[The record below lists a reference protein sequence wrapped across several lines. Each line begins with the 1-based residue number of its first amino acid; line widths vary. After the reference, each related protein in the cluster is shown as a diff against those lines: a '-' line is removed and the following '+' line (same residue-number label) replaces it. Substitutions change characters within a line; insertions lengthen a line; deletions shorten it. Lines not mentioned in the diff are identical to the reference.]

1 MKKQFFYFVTIVAF
15 ALTGCGGC
23 SDFSAMFEGKPVT
36 KDFEVTG
43 AYTSLEVS
51 HAFDVTVSDAVDKV
65 QVTAGEKIMPNVQVE
80 LEGNTLRI
88 YLEPQKPTL
97 HASMKVLLPYNAAL
111 TDIDFSG
118 ASDFHSKFGLE
129 GAKVSVSLSGGCG
142 CECDIRA
149 EEVESSGSGAAD

>member
-1 MKKQFFYFVTIVAF
+1 MRKQLFYFMTIVAF

-23 SDFSAMFEGKPVT
+23 SDFSDFFEGKPVT
-36 KDFEVTG
+36 KDFEVAG
-43 AYTSLEVS
+43 AYTSLDVS

-88 YLEPQKPTL
+88 YLEPQISTL
-97 HASMKVLLPYNAAL
+97 HSSMKVLLPYNAAL

-118 ASDFHSKFGLE
+118 ASDFHSRFGLE
-129 GAKVSVSLSGGCG
+129 GA
-142 CECDIRA
+142 
-149 EEVESSGSGAAD
+149 